1 MILNMDIDWDA
12 KVLGSLTPVIN
23 NLREIQINN
32 QEIENVA
39 DWLAYEEFPSP
50 QNNKTKKNPEEVIRT
65 TLLINTLNFA
75 FTDFEKSIKYE
86 IERDGYIFS
95 DSEAMFTQIN
105 ETLASGIN
113 LYHGDVLSSL
123 DMDKLNKIFSGN
135 IEMPMMS
142 ERLEILNEVGEKLSS
157 EYKGDWINFINN
169 GPKKLYSDGEGLIE
183 RLIAEFPRFDDKTIL
198 EDGQEVHFYK
208 LAQLAFWGIHGELSG
223 GGHFVIEDM
232 HKMSAFA
239 DYIVPV
245 ALEVMK
251 IITYSETLN
260 NKIMNGELIE
270 RDSQE
275 EVEIRAV
282 SLYTT
287 AKLTEEVNKR
297 RPLDKQIIIP
307 QLDYRLW
314 KQYHATH
321 RPHHLTITTM
331 Y

>member
-1 MILNMDIDWDA
+1 MRIDWNS
-12 KVLGSLTPVIN
+12 KVLSSLTPVID
-23 NLREIQINN
+23 NLKKIQINN
-32 QEIENVA
+32 QEILNVA
-39 DWLAYEEFPSP
+39 DWIAYEEFPSP
-50 QNNKTKKNPEEVIRT
+50 QSNKTKKNPEEVIRT
-65 TLLINTLNFA
+65 TLLLNTLNFA

-86 IERDGYIFS
+86 IEREGKIFS
-95 DSEAMFTQIN
+95 DSEAMLTQVN
-105 ETLASGIN
+105 EAIASGIK
-113 LYHGDVLSSL
+113 LYDGRVLSSL

-142 ERLEILNEVGEKLSS
+142 ERLEVLNEVGEKLSS
-157 EYKGDWINFINN
+157 KYEGDWLNFINE
-169 GPKKLYSDGEGLIE
+169 GPRKLYSNGEGLIE
-183 RLIAEFPRFDDKTIL
+183 RLITEFPRFDDKTIL
-198 EDGQEVHFYK
+198 EDGHEVHFYK

-223 GGHFVIEDM
+223 AGHFIVEDM

-251 IITYSETLN
+251 IITYSDGLK
-260 NKIMNGELIE
+260 NKIMSGEIVE
-270 RDSQE
+270 RDSRD

-282 SLYTT
+282 SLYAT

-297 RPLDKQIIIP
+297 RPSDKQIIIP

-321 RPHHLTITTM
+321 RPHHLTVTTM

>member
-1 MILNMDIDWDA
+1 
-12 KVLGSLTPVIN
+12 
-23 NLREIQINN
+23 
-32 QEIENVA
+32 
-39 DWLAYEEFPSP
+39 
-50 QNNKTKKNPEEVIRT
+50 
-65 TLLINTLNFA
+65 
-75 FTDFEKSIKYE
+75 
-86 IERDGYIFS
+86 
-95 DSEAMFTQIN
+95 
-105 ETLASGIN
+105 
-113 LYHGDVLSSL
+113 
-123 DMDKLNKIFSGN
+123 
-135 IEMPMMS
+135 
-142 ERLEILNEVGEKLSS
+142 
-157 EYKGDWINFINN
+157 
-169 GPKKLYSDGEGLIE
+169 
-183 RLIAEFPRFDDKTIL
+183 
-198 EDGQEVHFYK
+198 
-208 LAQLAFWGIHGELSG
+208 
-223 GGHFVIEDM
+223 M

>member
-1 MILNMDIDWDA
+1 MDIDWDA
-12 KVLGSLTPVIN
+12 KVLSSLDPVVS
-23 NLREIQINN
+23 NLKEVQINN

-50 QNNKTKKNPEEVIRT
+50 QNNKTQKNPEEVIRT

-75 FTDFEKSIKYE
+75 FTDFEKSVKYE

-105 ETLASGIN
+105 EALTSGVKLYDGEVLA
-113 LYHGDVLSSL
+113 SL

-135 IEMPMMS
+135 IEMPMMN

-157 EYKGDWINFINN
+157 EYKGDWINFINQ
-169 GPKKLYSDGEGLIE
+169 GPKKLYSNGEGLIE
-183 RLIAEFPRFDDKTIL
+183 RLITEFPRFDDKTIL
-198 EDGQEVHFYK
+198 EDGHEVHFYK

-223 GGHFVIEDM
+223 AGHFVVEDM

-251 IITYSETLN
+251 IITYS
-260 NKIMNGELIE
+260 
-270 RDSQE
+270 
-275 EVEIRAV
+275 
-282 SLYTT
+282 
-287 AKLTEEVNKR
+287 
-297 RPLDKQIIIP
+297 
-307 QLDYRLW
+307 
-314 KQYHATH
+314 
-321 RPHHLTITTM
+321 
-331 Y
+331 

>member
-1 MILNMDIDWDA
+1 MRIDWNS
-12 KVLGSLTPVIN
+12 KVLSSLTPVID
-23 NLREIQINN
+23 NLKKIQVNN
-32 QEIENVA
+32 QEILNVA
-39 DWLAYEEFPSP
+39 DWIAYEEFPSP
-50 QNNKTKKNPEEVIRT
+50 QSNKTKKNPEEVIRT
-65 TLLINTLNFA
+65 TLLLNTLNFA

-86 IERDGYIFS
+86 IEREGKIFS
-95 DSEAMFTQIN
+95 DSEAMLTQVN
-105 ETLASGIN
+105 EAIASGIK
-113 LYHGDVLSSL
+113 LYDGRVLSSL

-142 ERLEILNEVGEKLSS
+142 ERLEVLNEVGEKLSS
-157 EYKGDWINFINN
+157 KYEGDWLNFINE
-169 GPKKLYSDGEGLIE
+169 GPRKLYSNGEGLIE
-183 RLIAEFPRFDDKTIL
+183 RLITEFPRFDDKTVL
-198 EDGQEVHFYK
+198 EDGHEVHFYK

-223 GGHFVIEDM
+223 AGHFIVEDM

-251 IITYSETLN
+251 IITYSDGLK
-260 NKIMNGELIE
+260 NKIMSGEIVE
-270 RDSQE
+270 RDSRD

-282 SLYTT
+282 SLYAT

-297 RPLDKQIIIP
+297 RPSDKQIIIP

-321 RPHHLTITTM
+321 RPHHLTVTTM